1 MNSPNGRIKVSAPF
15 KLNPHSGNDEH
26 IKESKVRSTLKGL
39 SWKIIVIV
47 YVKTAEFESA
57 LEIGS
62 INFFLP

>member
-1 MNSPNGRIKVSAPF
+1 MKTEV
-15 KLNPHSGNDEH
+15 H
-26 IKESKVRSTLKGL
+26 IKESKVRSALKGL